1 MGVDLSAMRKMFEV
15 GALRSAIVA
24 PVPLKN
30 GEWMLMVER
39 LDGGHECMTV
49 ARTTRQKI
57 YKSLES
63 VRADAARVGFREV
76 TLRVA

>member
-24 PVPLKN
+24 PVPLRE
-30 GEWMLMVER
+30 GEWMLMVEC
-39 LDGGHECMTV
+39 LDGGHDYMTV
-49 ARTTRQKI
+49 ARTTRQKV

-63 VRADAARVGFREV
+63 ARADAARVGFSEV
-76 TLRVA
+76 RLRVA